1 MMTLY
6 ACITGFVLD
15 ALFGDPYWLYH
26 PVRMIGKLISFLE
39 NPLRKAAGDS
49 PQKQLAA
56 GCVLWVLVVSV
67 STAVPALLL
76 WGAAQVHRGFV
87 FALESFWCYQILAAL
102 PFQREHEGV
111 SKA

>member
-39 NPLRKAAGDS
+39 KPLRKAAGDS
-49 PQKQLAA
+49 PKKQLAA
-56 GCVLWVLVVSV
+56 C
-67 STAVPALLL
+67 LLYTS
-76 WGAAQVHRGFV
+76 R
-87 FALESFWCYQILAAL
+87 
-102 PFQREHEGV
+102 PR
-111 SKA
+111 